1 MSTEQSLDST
11 CHLNQQKG
19 KRMRFWGGL
28 WVKSLVPVDGTP
40 LGLCTNGSLTS
51 ETLFAWPPAV
61 LGNAYLVFP
70 SPWNFSRLIHPPM
83 GPRVPPGPPSGRRGN
98 SWEPSEVLLV
108 SHFSLFS
115 FLSCFSPLFSRFSS
129 TAKRRRK
136 EEGRHKRDEI

>member
-1 MSTEQSLDST
+1 MSTGQSLDST
-11 CHLNQQKG
+11 CHLNQQKK
-19 KRMRFWGGL
+19 KRMRFLGGL

-70 SPWNFSRLIHPPM
+70 SPRNFSRLKHPPM
-83 GPRVPPGPPSGRRGN
+83 DPPGSSGFSVRAPGQLVGAERGPARRFA
-98 SWEPSEVLLV
+98 L
-108 SHFSLFS
+108 FSLLFPQLLFFS
-115 FLSCFSPLFSRFSS
+115 LLCFSS

-136 EEGRHKRDEI
+136 EEGRQKKR